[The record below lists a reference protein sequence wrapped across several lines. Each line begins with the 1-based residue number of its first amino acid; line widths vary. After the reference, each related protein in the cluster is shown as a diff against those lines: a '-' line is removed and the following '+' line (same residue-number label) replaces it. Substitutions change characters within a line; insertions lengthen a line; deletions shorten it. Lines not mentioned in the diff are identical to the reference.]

1 MTESSNEKIVSRVQA
16 LLAKAESTTF
26 PEEAEALTA
35 KAQELITRYSIDQ
48 AVAQQRRA
56 AGAKPALRRLHIEG
70 PYISPKATL
79 LSAVGRANNVEVVYN
94 ASGRASLVGFDTD
107 LDTVELLFASLLVQ
121 ATAAM
126 FRVPRDEV
134 GDRVKAFRHA
144 FLFAFAQRIGQRLA
158 QARAAA
164 TEQAAS
170 EHGASLVPLMDARRV
185 AVEQMMRDEFPNTRT
200 TRSSVSHYGGYSAGA
215 SAADRADIGARGRL
229 SGSDRALTR

>member
-1 MTESSNEKIVSRVQA
+1 MESSSNEKIVSRVQA
-16 LLAKAESTTF
+16 LLAKAESTTY

-35 KAQELITRYSIDQ
+35 KAQELITRYSID
-48 AVAQQRRA
+48 AAIAQHRRA
-56 AGAKPALRRLHIEG
+56 AGARPQLRRLHIDA

-107 LDTVELLFASLLVQ
+107 LDTVEMLFASLLVQ

-134 GDRVKAFRHA
+134 GPRVKAFRHA

-158 QARAAA
+158 DARAAA
-164 TEQAAS
+164 TREAEV
-170 EHGASLVPLMDARRV
+170 EHGASLVPLMDARRDAV
-185 AVEQMMRDEFPNTRT
+185 AEMMKQEFPH
-200 TRSSVSHYGGYSAGA
+200 TRSARTSVSHYGGYGAGRA
-215 SAADRADIGARGRL
+215 AADRADLGGRGRL
-229 SGSDRALTR
+229 GGTDRALTR